1 MTDDSTD
8 QDSTD
13 RDPADR
19 DPADRGPADRGPAV
33 HDSRDRQPLE
43 GVRILG
49 ADETRPRSRP
59 GRGAPAP
66 IRPDDPPTVGREI
79 RSQDVRIGGAPAAD
93 TPDAD
98 RPQGAMWGDDADWED
113 EDWVSAASKG
123 APSAAR
129 EVDAGDGDDTSSW
142 TAFAGSAPR
151 WRDQPRDWDDADV
164 NAALGAAN
172 TESGDPKMGALNPDR
187 EAKAAAFTFDD
198 QDMAEVK
205 SPRPKRVAK
214 PRAGEPPAP
223 PSGSRPGGAPGRPG
237 GPRRTAPQPGP
248 TGAGRDL
255 PTAIATG
262 VVLLAAAALLL
273 VVGKSRGGVVLV
285 LVALLAAGFELF
297 TALRQRAFQP
307 AIPVGLAAI
316 AGLVGA
322 TYWKG
327 TDGLALVLGVTVLV
341 AMLWYLFGVT
351 RDRPAVNI
359 AVTWFVV
366 LYVGLLGAF
375 AAALLRE
382 PNGRWVFFAPILA
395 TVASDI
401 FGYAVG
407 RTFGRTKLAPE
418 ISPNKTW
425 EGTIGGFLA
434 TVVFCGL
441 LFGIRGVGPWNGRE
455 GWLLGVVVGVA
466 APLGDLCESLIKR
479 DLGVKDV
486 SNFLPGHGGV
496 LDRIDG
502 MLFAIPA
509 TYFLIRIIGI
519 Q

>member
-8 QDSTD
+8 HDSTD
-13 RDPADR
+13 HDSTDHDAATR
-19 DPADRGPADRGPAV
+19 
-33 HDSRDRQPLE
+33 DSRDRQPVE

-59 GRGAPAP
+59 EGGAPSP
-66 IRPDDPPTVGREI
+66 IRTDAASVVGREDQPQDI
-79 RSQDVRIGGAPAAD
+79 RISGAPPPDAAD
-93 TPDAD
+93 AD
-98 RPQGAMWGDDADWED
+98 SPQGAMWGDDADWED
-113 EDWVSAASKG
+113 EDWVSTASKG

-129 EVDAGDGDDTSSW
+129 EVDTGDGDDTSSW

-151 WRDQPRDWDDADV
+151 WRDQPGDWDDTDV
-164 NAALGAAN
+164 NAALRAGN
-172 TESGDPKMGALNPDR
+172 DEPGDPKMGALNPDR
-187 EAKAAAFTFDD
+187 EAKSAAFTFDD

-214 PRAGEPPAP
+214 PRGGEPPAP
-223 PSGSRPGGAPGRPG
+223 PSGSRYGAPGRPG
-237 GPRRTAPQPGP
+237 GPRRTAPPPGP
-248 TGAGRDL
+248 PGAGRDL

-273 VVGKSRGGVVLV
+273 LVGKNRGGVVLV
-285 LVALLAAGFELF
+285 MVALLAAGFELF

-327 TDGLALVLGVTVLV
+327 TDGMALVLGVTVLV

-375 AAALLRE
+375 AAALLNE
-382 PNGRWVFFAPILA
+382 PDGRWVFFAPILA

-434 TVVFCGL
+434 TVIFCGL

-455 GWLLGVVVGVA
+455 GWLLGVVVGIA
-466 APLGDLCESLIKR
+466 APLGDLCESMVKR